1 MSDTIPFEKPGPVE
15 ASLRQAIAPIEEIIA
30 DAREGR
36 MYILVDH
43 EDRENEGDFV
53 IPADCANA
61 AAINFMATY
70 GRGLICLPM
79 TSDRIDQLGLPM
91 MAVNNSS
98 RHETAFTV
106 SIEAREG
113 VSTGI
118 SAADRA
124 LTVATAINDQNGPAM
139 IATPGHVFPLR
150 ARNGGVLIRAGH
162 TEAAVDISRLA
173 GRHPS
178 GVICEIMKDDGTMAR
193 LPDLVEIA
201 AQHGLKI
208 GTISDLIAY
217 RHKHDNLVRETRR
230 ETISSSHGGEWDM
243 RIFADQISGTEHV
256 VLTKGDI
263 ADGKPVLTRTHALNA
278 LEDVL
283 GIGLTKTSS
292 GPTGKLP
299 RAMEIIAAEARGAV
313 FLFRQPRP
321 QLSSEMEDEDTP
333 RTIKQTGLGAQIM
346 QTMGLHELILL
357 TDSPDTRYLGLDAY
371 GISITGTRAL
381 SEG

>member
-1 MSDTIPFEKPGPVE
+1 M
-15 ASLRQAIAPIEEIIA
+15 RQAIAPIEEIIA
-30 DAREGR
+30 EARAGR

-53 IPADCANA
+53 IPAEFADA
-61 AAINFMATY
+61 AAINFMATH

-79 TSDRIDQLGLPM
+79 SADRIEALQLPM

-124 LTVATAINDQNGPAM
+124 LTVATAINDQNGPAT

-173 GRHPS
+173 GLHPS
-178 GVICEIMKDDGTMAR
+178 GVICEIMNEDGTMAR
-193 LPDLVEIA
+193 LPQLIDIA
-201 AQHGLKI
+201 KQHGIKI

-217 RHKHDNLVRETRR
+217 RHKHDNLVREVRR
-230 ETISSSHGGEWDM
+230 ETVMSSHGGEWDM

-256 VLTKGDI
+256 VLTKGDVS
-263 ADGKPVLTRTHALNA
+263 DGKPVLARTHALNA

-283 GIGLTKTSS
+283 GIGLSETAS

-299 RAMEIIAAEARGAV
+299 RAMEMIGAEGRGAV

-321 QLSSEMEDEDTP
+321 KLASEMEDDDTP